1 MEEKTY
7 TITIDAS
14 NGKTW
19 VDFSYQVN
27 DHINKEI
34 RFEKAE
40 HYMQFI
46 DLLHEA
52 GYKDVTKALTT
63 QTN

>member
-40 HYMQFI
+40 HWMQFI

-52 GYKDVTKALTT
+52 GYERQYLFG
-63 QTN
+63 

>member
-34 RFEKAE
+34 ITRCDAAS
-40 HYMQFI
+40 FI
-46 DLLHEA
+46 
-52 GYKDVTKALTT
+52 
-63 QTN
+63 